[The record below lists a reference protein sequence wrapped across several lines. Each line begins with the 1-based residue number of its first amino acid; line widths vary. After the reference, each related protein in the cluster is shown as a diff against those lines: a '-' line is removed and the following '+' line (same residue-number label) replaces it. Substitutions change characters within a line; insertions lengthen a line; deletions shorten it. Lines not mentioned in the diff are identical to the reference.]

1 MKKVILVLFLNL
13 FLCANATTFD
23 FQKQN
28 ASKSNE
34 IMKNLAPQDIID
46 EKTQI
51 ISHFYDINNDK
62 KDEIIGIIK
71 TSYFYS
77 LEGYKLFVLRQ
88 KDASWEILKSDVYFD
103 DAKNIE
109 IKNKKITYYKTVFY
123 KNKKCKA
130 RIKKD
135 KIVTSKSL
143 LSFFK
148 NKKAHDIE
156 EITKFTET
164 NQHNDFELENFH
176 AHKEKTIDVHYNNLN
191 EKTKHYLNLK

>member
-13 FLCANATTFD
+13 FLCANAITFD

-28 ASKSNE
+28 DSKSNE
-34 IMKNLAPQDIID
+34 IMKSLAPQDIIN
-46 EKTQI
+46 EQTQI
-51 ISHFYDINNDK
+51 ISYFYDINNDK

-77 LEGYKLFVLRQ
+77 LEGYKLFALRQ
-88 KDASWEILKSDVYFD
+88 KGTSWEILKSDIYFD

-164 NQHNDFELENFH
+164 NIHNDFELENFH